1 MTTCTILMQII
12 ALVQYS
18 ELSNQSKLQLNL
30 MLGTLLHRYLEVY
43 STEGG
48 GGAEIYPGVCVYLVP
63 RKTPLRA
70 GYR

>member
-1 MTTCTILMQII
+1 MQII

-48 GGAEIYPGVCVYLVP
+48 GVLRYTQVYAYIWSPEKPHSGLGTVSA
-63 RKTPLRA
+63 L
-70 GYR
+70 G